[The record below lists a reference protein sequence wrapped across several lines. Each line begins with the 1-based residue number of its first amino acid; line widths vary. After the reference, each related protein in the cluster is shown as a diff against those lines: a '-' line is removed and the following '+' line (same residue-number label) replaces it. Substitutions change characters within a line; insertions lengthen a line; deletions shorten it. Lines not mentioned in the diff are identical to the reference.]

1 MNKKLTIQLLI
12 LNTFL
17 LLVYF
22 TVFINLKTGV
32 NAVIMFSS
40 SDSLCYLAVGNW
52 IFEQKET
59 IQTMLNP
66 YMFPFLLKFFLIIGG
81 IKAVWFFQFLLWI
94 GSINLLFFSIKRIT
108 NIFLAYIGAILL
120 AVNLSFIAL
129 TLHALS
135 DVTATFG
142 ISFLIFYLTTNSFDY
157 KKIKSFYILV
167 LFFSILSVIKPIFF
181 PILILIIVIV
191 FQFFYLK
198 SFIKDNKKH
207 LLFVALIPVIIQFS
221 IMVIKHDKFTLST
234 KGSVTLNQYFFAQ
247 GYAAA
252 ECITIDEAKPIIKG
266 KSTGFML
273 SYILNHI
280 KIFSINFKDNI
291 IRENLRGAPTFLS
304 YPPGYKHPFFYAT
317 MNKLN
322 KLFYQLHI
330 IFILP
335 CLFLIYYL
343 VKRNHKL
350 LRPYIILYLIFW
362 YLVLMMG
369 IAFYQGDRYN
379 VSIAPLWIIIYAVVF
394 HQLTS
399 KTFYIFLKEKF
410 NKIKT

>member
-1 MNKKLTIQLLI
+1 MNKKQSIQLLI
-12 LNTFL
+12 LNVFL

-66 YMFPFLLKFFLIIGG
+66 YLFPFLLKLFLIIGG
-81 IKAVWFFQFLLWI
+81 VKAMWFFQFILWI
-94 GSINLLFFSIKRIT
+94 GSINFLFFSLKRVT
-108 NIFLAYIGAILL
+108 NIYLAYIGALLL
-120 AVNLSFIAL
+120 AVNLSYIAL

-135 DVTATFG
+135 DVTATFV
-142 ISFLIFYLTTNSFDY
+142 ISWLIYYLTDTSFDF
-157 KKIKSFYILV
+157 KKIKSFYTIV

-181 PILILIIVIV
+181 PILILLIVIV
-191 FQFFYLK
+191 FQFVYLK
-198 SFIKDNKKH
+198 SFLKDNKKY
-207 LLFVALIPVIIQFS
+207 LLFIVLIPVIIQFS
-221 IMVIKHDKFTLST
+221 IMVIKHDRFSLST
-234 KGSVTLNQYFFAQ
+234 KGTATLNQYFFAQ
-247 GYAAA
+247 GYAIA
-252 ECITIDEAKPIIKG
+252 ENITIDEAKPIVKG

-273 SYILNHI
+273 SYMLNHF
-280 KIFSINFKDNI
+280 KIFITNFKDNI
-291 IRENLRGAPTFLS
+291 IRENIRGVPTFLS

-317 MNKLN
+317 MNKMN

-335 CLFLIYYL
+335 CLFLFYYL
-343 VKRNHKL
+343 KKKNTL
-350 LRPYIILYLIFW
+350 LLKPYFIFYLIFW

-379 VSIAPLWIIIYAVVF
+379 VSIEPLWIIIYAIVF
-394 HQLTS
+394 HQLTRKS
-399 KTFYIFLKEKF
+399 FLQFIKKKE
-410 NKIKT
+410 